1 MRKSDASKQYLA
13 LALGLVLWLASISAN
28 AFNLDVDGDGE
39 AAPLTDGLLIIR
51 HLFGFSGSALTN
63 GAVADGAVRSTP
75 SAIADYLAEQQGFL
89 DIDSDGKTQPL
100 TDGLLIIRY
109 LFGFS
114 GNALISGAVAD
125 GAGRQSSSDIETF
138 LIAAASGQSTVTD
151 LPALGVAALPA
162 VLDSDF
168 NAHIVALSDH
178 VDGSQKP
185 VFYGLAPN
193 VDGNVLKLDLS
204 PKAIDLSNIQ
214 GVFNG
219 TTEGSESAKMLFLL
233 DRVPEAGAS
242 GRLTFAIALTDGL
255 DASVDAGERLF
266 QTAFEVSWISDGVT
280 VAFSAPVQDQK
291 IYIRQVGVVAIL
303 EANYTLESVQPTLL
317 SARLPEEF
325 PEYPLALEIQLLEL
339 FDDSLV
345 ERLKAAGLYDV
356 VATYFDTGSDYYLSV
371 DLANTV
377 GDGKRFLSYQG
388 RAFEAI
394 QGLIKVVDV
403 TMGSR
408 DDFNLVRLGST
419 NGTDDSE
426 YVLRLEV
433 APKPDQDLTQNL
445 FASLCGARLC
455 FDQPPG
461 GYLGLEFLKD
471 VANQAEPTLSLVA
484 RSDNAP
490 EVNQSLTYQVT
501 WTQGSDSERSASET
515 AVTMTIPIDYVAATA
530 DRFFLPQTA
539 ASLSRI
545 DDAGCSDLGSCKD
558 ESVLLNSSPIIAAG
572 VGTDGAL
579 DIHFDVLPAAIATN
593 PLFEGFF
600 EAGEVHLKLELLG
613 ETSLLSY
620 QQQVIE
626 SVEGVL
632 TIR

>member
-1 MRKSDASKQYLA
+1 MRKSDTSKQYLA
-13 LALGLVLWLASISAN
+13 LALGLVLWLASISTN

-151 LPALGVAALPA
+151 LPALGVAALP
-162 VLDSDF
+162 VVPDSDF

-242 GRLTFAIALTDGL
+242 GRLTFSIALTDGTDTIL
-255 DASVDAGERLF
+255 DRGERLF
-266 QTAFEVSWISDGVT
+266 QTSFEINWSSDGVA
-280 VAFSAPVQDQK
+280 VSFSAPVQDQ
-291 IYIRQVGVVAIL
+291 VVTIKQSGITFKYPFQDVQPRLL
-303 EANYTLESVQPTLL
+303 EARVPS
-317 SARLPEEF
+317 EF
-325 PEYPLALEIQLLEL
+325 PGYPLALEVQLLGL
-339 FDDSLV
+339 FNESLIS
-345 ERLKAAGLYDV
+345 RLKAEGLFEI
-356 VATYFDTGSDYYLSV
+356 VANYFDNVSDYYLAV
-371 DLANTV
+371 ELENTSSS
-377 GDGKRFLSYQG
+377 KSAFLSLRG
-388 RAFEAI
+388 ETFETI
-394 QGLIKVVDV
+394 QGFIKVADV
-403 TMGSR
+403 TLASNDR
-408 DDFNLVRLGST
+408 FNLISETPIFTNAASGYVFSLNAEAGTGSSVVQ
-419 NGTDDSE
+419 G
-426 YVLRLEV
+426 
-433 APKPDQDLTQNL
+433 L
-445 FASLCGARLC
+445 FSSLCDARLC
-455 FDQPPG
+455 FDQLPS
-461 GYLGLEFLKD
+461 GYVRSSFLNEMGNQVGFSLTLG
-471 VANQAEPTLSLVA
+471 A
-484 RSDNAP
+484 RLDFAP
-490 EVNQSLTYQVT
+490 EANQSLTYQVT
-501 WTQGSDSERSASET
+501 WTQGSDSERSASES
-515 AVTMTIPIDYVAATA
+515 AVTMTVPLDYVANTV

-539 ASLSRI
+539 ASLSRV
-545 DDAGCSDLGSCKD
+545 DDSGCSDLGSCED
-558 ESVLLNSSPIIAAG
+558 DSVLLNSSPVVAAS
-572 VGTDGAL
+572 VGTDDAL
-579 DIHFDVLPAAIATN
+579 GIHFDVLPAAIASN
-593 PLFEGFF
+593 QFF
-600 EAGEVHLKLELLG
+600 EAFFEVGEVHLKVELLG
-613 ETSLLSY
+613 DNSLLNY